1 MIKSLIRLGL
11 FLVVGILVY
20 NFFLG
25 TPEEKA
31 SSKRIFNEIADVGKS
46 VGQLIKA
53 EKEKFDQGK
62 YNDALQK
69 MGNIFNDLKEK
80 AKDSGDLLDRINDL
94 EEKKENL
101 EKELELTEK
110 GETEEQ
116 KAKELTRELEQL
128 IEKTEDLANELK
140 EE

>member
-1 MIKSLIRLGL
+1 M
-11 FLVVGILVY
+11 VVGILVY